1 MILISTDSINLS
13 IGWEIYFD
21 RENSQ
26 YSGVFP
32 DLIKERASVSVKRYD
47 WGMNT
52 NAAGVACFNES
63 NKK

>member
-13 IGWEIYFD
+13 IGWEIYFY

-26 YSGVFP
+26 YSGVSP
-32 DLIKERASVSVKRYD
+32 DLIEERASASVKRCD

-52 NAAGVACFNES
+52 NAV
-63 NKK
+63 